1 VTDGV
6 CHWSHNDAYSWQVM
20 WHAKR
25 TLREGGTTAL
35 DVGCGTGNLLRRLAQ
50 LFPHVVGME
59 ADPATAALATSA
71 VSRWSSATVI
81 NAAFP
86 ADSQRYGFVS
96 MVAVLHP
103 LPLRG
108 GIDAARAAVAP
119 GGRLVI
125 VGVYREERTDALF
138 SIISLVLNPIIG
150 LVRHPRR
157 AARLEERTDA
167 LFSIISLVLNPIIG
181 LVRSSSRAARLPENM
196 AAPAVPATDSYR
208 QIREAL
214 HATLPGVKVRRGLFW
229 RYIATWHADQ

>member
-1 VTDGV
+1 
-6 CHWSHNDAYSWQVM
+6 M

-25 TLREGGTTAL
+25 TLREGRTTAL

-50 LFPHVVGME
+50 LFPHVVGMK

-119 GGRLVI
+119 GRRLVI

-138 SIISLVLNPIIG
+138 SIISFVLNPIIG
-150 LVRHPRR
+150 L
-157 AARLEERTDA
+157 E
-167 LFSIISLVLNPIIG
+167 
-181 LVRSSSRAARLPENM
+181 RSSSRAARLPENM